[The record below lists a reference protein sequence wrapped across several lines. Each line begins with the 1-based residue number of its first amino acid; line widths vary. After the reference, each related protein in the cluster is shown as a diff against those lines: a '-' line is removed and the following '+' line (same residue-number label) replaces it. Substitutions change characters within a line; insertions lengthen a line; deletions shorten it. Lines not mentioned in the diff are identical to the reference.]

1 MLNMFSCVLTLLV
14 SASPQTPTPAG
25 RLTSTA
31 PDGWKIRPATSS
43 MRVAEF
49 ILPRADGDT
58 EDGDVVVYYFGASQ
72 GGDVEANITR
82 WVGQMTQPD
91 GRASKD
97 LARRGAQTING
108 LAVTTLEITGT
119 YIAEMRPGA
128 TEHFNKPGFRMRT
141 AVVKT
146 PRGPYFV
153 KMLGPDKTITKWGPS
168 FAEFLRTM
176 RFEP

>member
-1 MLNMFSCVLTLLV
+1 MLNMLPWALALFAVL
-14 SASPQTPTPAG
+14 PQTPAPAG
-25 RLTSTA
+25 RLAFTA
-31 PDGWKIRPATSS
+31 PDGWKTRPAASA
-43 MRVAEF
+43 MRMAEF

-91 GRASKD
+91 GRASAD
-97 LARRGAQTING
+97 LARRGAQTVNG
-108 LAVTTLEITGT
+108 LPVTTLEITGT
-119 YIAEMRPGA
+119 YVAEVRPGA

-153 KMLGPDKTITKWGPS
+153 KMLGPDKTIVRWGPS
-168 FAEFLRTM
+168 FAAFLDTF